1 MIWLI
6 LYVVPIILEAVF
18 IWTSLEEG
26 ETIGDFYDGLSNE
39 QLFIIMVLVLVPFV
53 NLSTLLVSMPGI
65 VINLTKNIKK

>member
-6 LYVVPIILEAVF
+6 LYSVPIILGAVF

-26 ETIGDFYDGLSNE
+26 ETIGDFYDDLSNE
-39 QLFIIMVLVLVPFV
+39 QLFLTMGLILAPFV
-53 NLSTLLVSMPGI
+53 NILTLFVSIPGI

>member
-6 LYVVPIILEAVF
+6 LYVVPIILGAVF

-26 ETIGDFYDGLSNE
+26 ETIGDFYDDCSNE
-39 QLFIIMVLVLVPFV
+39 QLFLLMGLLLVPFV
-53 NLSTLLVSMPGI
+53 NLLTLLVSVPGT

>member
-6 LYVVPIILEAVF
+6 LYVVPIILGAVF

-26 ETIGDFYDGLSNE
+26 ETIGDFYDDCDE
-39 QLFIIMVLVLVPFV
+39 QTLFFALAFVLVPFI
-53 NLSTLLVSMPGI
+53 NLLTLFISIPGL

>member
-6 LYVVPIILEAVF
+6 LYVVPIISGAVF

-26 ETIGDFYDGLSNE
+26 ETIGDFYDDCSNE
-39 QLFIIMVLVLVPFV
+39 QLFLLMGLLLVPFV
-53 NLSTLLVSMPGI
+53 NMLTLLVSVPGT